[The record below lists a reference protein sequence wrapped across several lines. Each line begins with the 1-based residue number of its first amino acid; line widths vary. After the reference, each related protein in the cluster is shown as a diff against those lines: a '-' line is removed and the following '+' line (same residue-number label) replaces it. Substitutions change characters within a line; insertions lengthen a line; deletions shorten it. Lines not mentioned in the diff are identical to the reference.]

1 MAEATG
7 VDAYLRQQQAILSRP
22 DCRSTLASISC
33 PTLVVVGD
41 NDEATPPE
49 LAREIATGI
58 RGASLAIIQESG
70 HLTTL
75 EQPNAVTKMMVQW
88 LQS

>member
-1 MAEATG
+1 M
-7 VDAYLRQQQAILSRP
+7 S
-22 DCRSTLASISC
+22 
-33 PTLVVVGD
+33 LVVVGD
-41 NDEATPPE
+41 DAEATPPE

-58 RGASLAIIQESG
+58 RGASLAIIEESG

-88 LQS
+88 LES